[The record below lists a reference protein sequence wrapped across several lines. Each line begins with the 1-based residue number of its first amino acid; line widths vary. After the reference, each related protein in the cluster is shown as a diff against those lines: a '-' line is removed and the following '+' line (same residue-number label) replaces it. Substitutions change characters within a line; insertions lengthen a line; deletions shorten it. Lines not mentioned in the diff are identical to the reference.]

1 APASPAFGEQI
12 TITCTV
18 SDELSGVE
26 EVTLYYSTNG
36 GASWTEVAMTLQA
49 GRYVGTIPSQAPFTN
64 VQYYVEAVDRAG
76 NRHQTP
82 VSTLSVGIP
91 LWIYIAIIVVFV
103 AIAAALILRRRKP
116 APKETYAP
124 PPPPPR

>member
-1 APASPAFGEQI
+1 
-12 TITCTV
+12 
-18 SDELSGVE
+18 
-26 EVTLYYSTNG
+26 
-36 GASWTEVAMTLQA
+36 
-49 GRYVGTIPSQAPFTN
+49 TIPSQAPFTN